1 MRLCYTLILTL
12 VLVGCGYRPSSKFA
26 HDVVGDKVSTEIKIS
41 MVDPENTVIIK
52 DALNSAVITRFKSSL
67 VDKSHADTHL
77 DIKLRRVN
85 FVPLKYDANGYI
97 IAYRTKIVLDILRT
111 SSTLVKRYNV
121 KGVYDFKI
129 EPNAIISDQARFNA
143 IEQSASKALESFI
156 ARIAAEGVHKNEK
169 ERE

>member
-1 MRLCYTLILTL
+1 
-12 VLVGCGYRPSSKFA
+12 
-26 HDVVGDKVSTEIKIS
+26 

-67 VDKSHADTHL
+67 VDKSHSRTHL
-77 DIKLRRVN
+77 DIRLRRVT

-111 SSTLVKRYNV
+111 STTLVKRYSV

-129 EPNAIISDQARFNA
+129 EPNAIISDQARFYA

-156 ARIAAEGVHKNEK
+156 AKIAAEGVRRSEKK
-169 ERE
+169 ERREYE